1 MGTCYKSQDSVVS
14 VLRRGRQF
22 AEQVSRWHPTISEE
36 EAFLLWIERKR
47 SAGQISASSALQYM
61 TYWRMGRPDG
71 SLSSFPPRETGGFQ
85 PSPRKS
91 EDSGVTGAGAQV
103 ISSPQD
109 MLTAALS
116 LQWSTAGRFVDVE
129 RLLIGHVFPRPGET
143 LITLVGGKTD
153 RQGKGQGVVV
163 PSDGNLFG
171 PAKRWIEGR
180 MRSATP
186 DRRVFSTISRVA
198 YNRFLMKSLNVTAHD
213 IRHAALTHVARRL
226 GEGAAQSMARH
237 AEASTTRLYIPPET
251 WQASAETRAGGAS
264 LQ

>member
-1 MGTCYKSQDSVVS
+1 M
-14 VLRRGRQF
+14 
-22 AEQVSRWHPTISEE
+22 
-36 EAFLLWIERKR
+36 KR

-61 TYWRMGRPDG
+61 TYWRMGQVGPTAAYRR
-71 SLSSFPPRETGGFQ
+71 SLQGRLEVFNHRLESQRILVSREQ
-85 PSPRKS
+85 VLS
-91 EDSGVTGAGAQV
+91 V

-143 LITLVGGKTD
+143 LIMLVGGKTD

-180 MRSATP
+180 KRSATP
-186 DRRVFSTISRVA
+186 DRRVFPTISRVA

-213 IRHAALTHVARRL
+213 IRHVALTHVARRL

-264 LQ
+264 LQGGLSRRCRVGRSA